1 MTAPGSSV
9 LRAIARGPLLSGPF
23 DLAIIGGGING
34 AGIARDAALRGKSVV
49 LLERGDFGSGTSSR
63 SSKMVHGGIRY
74 LEQFRLGLVYEALR
88 ERRTLLRIAPHLV
101 KAQSFVLPFY
111 EGALRSAR
119 TMKLGLRLYDLL
131 ALGRR
136 IGASR
141 GLDRDEVV
149 ARVPGI
155 RPDGLA
161 GGGVYHDGVMDDA
174 RLVLANILACGEVPG
189 APPGSVVVRSY
200 AEAASIRP
208 GSPSSLIVR
217 DLVTGE
223 GNEVLAHRVV
233 RAAGPWTDP
242 SYLVRSKGIHLVLPA
257 FPGKDGLL
265 LTHSKDNRVFFCV
278 PWLGRTIVGT
288 TETPFDGSLDSL
300 SVERD
305 EAAYLLE
312 EVRRVLP
319 GLDASGRHIL
329 GSYAGVR
336 PLARASGW
344 FASKHPG
351 AVSRVHRIV
360 EDSNGVLTVFGGKY
374 TTYRAVAKKVVDRL
388 YPASPCST
396 GRLPLP
402 GGEAGPWSEFRKGA
416 AAEIARLGEA
426 EAMRLFDIYG
436 ARLRD
441 VLRLADTEPALAAP
455 LSHEHPTTRAEAVYG
470 VLREHVM
477 YPEDFLA
484 RRTTLR
490 FTADGG
496 RSAYDAV
503 EEIIR
508 ARSPSPP
515 RDLAA
520 ARARY
525 HEEISRED
533 ALREA
538 LA

>member
-1 MTAPGSSV
+1 MPNRTTQP
-9 LRAIARGPLLSGPF
+9 IPRGPLLPGPF

-34 AGIARDAALRGKSVV
+34 AGIARDAALRGKSVM

-74 LEQFRLGLVYEALR
+74 LEQLRLGLVYEALR
-88 ERRTLLRIAPHLV
+88 ERSILLRIAPHLV
-101 KAQSFVLPFY
+101 KPQSFVLPFY
-111 EGALRSAR
+111 DGALRGAR

-131 ALGRR
+131 ALGKR
-136 IGASR
+136 IGRSV
-141 GLDRDEVV
+141 GLDRDEVI

-155 RPDGLA
+155 RTEGLA

-174 RLVLANILACGEVPG
+174 RLVLANVLACGEIPG

-208 GSPSSLIVR
+208 GSPTALLVR
-217 DLVTGE
+217 DHVTGE
-223 GNEVLAHRVV
+223 ESEVLAHRVV

-242 SYLVRSKGIHLVLPA
+242 SYLVRSKGVHLVLPA
-257 FPGKDGLL
+257 FPGQDGLL

-278 PWLGRTIVGT
+278 PWLGRTVVGT

-300 SVERD
+300 RVEGED
-305 EAAYLLE
+305 AAYLLDE
-312 EVRRVLP
+312 IRRVLP
-319 GLDASGRHIL
+319 GLAAQGRHIL
-329 GSYAGVR
+329 GSFAGVR
-336 PLARASGW
+336 PLARATGW
-344 FASKHPG
+344 FRSSSPG

-360 EDSNGVLTVFGGKY
+360 EDSSGVVTVFGGKY
-374 TTYRAVAKKVVDRL
+374 TTYRAVAKEVVDRL

-402 GGEAGPWSEFRKGA
+402 GGEAGPWSEFRQGA

-426 EAMRLFDIYG
+426 EVLRLFDIYG

-441 VLRLADTEPALAAP
+441 VLRLVDTEPDLAAP
-455 LSHEHPTTRAEAVYG
+455 LSPEHPTTRAEAVYG
-470 VLREHVM
+470 VLREHVV

-503 EEIIR
+503 EAIIR
-508 ARSPSPP
+508 ARAPSPP

-520 ARARY
+520 ARSRY
-525 HEEISRED
+525 HEEVARED